1 MTKKLTI
8 VVKSTCMRSKPS
20 GTSIT
25 KKSGSNFYYSFL
37 FLPKAQRRAIYTVY
51 AFCRLVDD
59 AVDSHTSRAKAA
71 EELSN
76 WRKELDLC
84 YHSQPKHPLS
94 LELQP
99 VVRQYEIPQEY
110 FQELL
115 NGVEMDLIKNRY
127 ATFSELTEYC
137 FRVAS
142 VIGLICIR
150 IFGCDTKTVSEHAI
164 HQGMA
169 FQLTNILRDLGT
181 DAGRGRIYLPLD
193 DMVRFKYSEADLLKS
208 TYNPAF
214 VELMR
219 FQAQRA
225 RKYFEKAKSLI
236 PREARHALVASE
248 IMGTVYENLLNEI
261 EKRQYRVFDER
272 ISLSPIRKASLAI
285 QAYFK
290 NRWTAG

>member
-1 MTKKLTI
+1 
-8 VVKSTCMRSKPS
+8 MRYKAF
-20 GTSIT
+20 GTVIT

-37 FLPKAQRRAIYTVY
+37 FLPKVQRRAIYTVY

-59 AVDSHTSRAKAA
+59 AVDSRPSHSEAT
-71 EELSN
+71 EELSK
-76 WRKELDLC
+76 WRKELDRC
-84 YHSQPKHPLS
+84 YHGQPSHPLS
-94 LELQP
+94 RELLP
-99 VVRQYEIPQEY
+99 IVRQFEIPQDY

-127 ATFSELTEYC
+127 ATFSELSEYC
-137 FRVAS
+137 YRVAS

-150 IFGCDTKTVSEHAI
+150 IFGCDTQTVREHAI

-169 FQLTNILRDLGT
+169 FQLTNILRDLAT

-193 DMVRFKYSEADLLKS
+193 DLARFRYSEAELLSS

-225 RKYFEKAKSLI
+225 KRYYEKAKAQI
-236 PREARHALVASE
+236 PREARRALVASE
-248 IMGTVYENLLNEI
+248 IMGAIYENLLDVI
-261 EKRQYRVFDER
+261 EERQYRVFDQR
-272 ISLSPIRKASLAI
+272 ISLSPIRKAYLAV
-285 QAYFK
+285 QVYFK
-290 NRWTAG
+290 NRRSAL

>member
-1 MTKKLTI
+1 
-8 VVKSTCMRSKPS
+8 MRSKLF
-20 GTSIT
+20 GTVIT

-37 FLPKAQRRAIYTVY
+37 FLPKIQRRAIYTVY

-59 AVDSHTSRAKAA
+59 AVDSRPSHSEAT

-76 WRKELDLC
+76 WRKELDQC
-84 YHSQPKHPLS
+84 YHGQPSHPLS
-94 LELQP
+94 RELLP
-99 VVRQYEIPQEY
+99 IIRQFEIPQDY

-127 ATFSELTEYC
+127 ATFSELSEYC
-137 FRVAS
+137 YRVAS

-150 IFGCDTKTVSEHAI
+150 IFGCDTQTVREHAI

-169 FQLTNILRDLGT
+169 FQLTNILRDLAT
-181 DAGRGRIYLPLD
+181 DASRGRIYLPSD
-193 DMVRFKYSEADLLKS
+193 DLARFGYSEAELLSS

-225 RKYFEKAKSLI
+225 KRYYEKAKALI
-236 PREARHALVASE
+236 PSEAQRALVASE
-248 IMGTVYENLLNEI
+248 IMGAIYENLLDVI
-261 EKRQYRVFDER
+261 EERQYRVFDQR
-272 ISLSPIRKASLAI
+272 ISLSPTRKAYLAV
-285 QAYFK
+285 QVYFK
-290 NRWTAG
+290 NRRSAL